1 MGIAILEDH
10 ASICGAC
17 ATVSVSRRGRLSV
30 EKVVL
35 VMNSGYV
42 INPLNSAEQIEG
54 SVCWELSHA
63 LYGGL
68 DLGKGRFM
76 NNNFD
81 TYNLMRMNQMPDV
94 DVHFALSRDG
104 WWGGIGE
111 PGGPPTPPAVANAIY
126 FATGKRVRSTPIAN
140 HDLSWS

>member
-1 MGIAILEDH
+1 MGIAIVEDH

-17 ATVSVSRRGRLSV
+17 ATVSVSRRGRLTV

-68 DLGKGRFM
+68 DLRKGRFM

-94 DVHFALSRDG
+94 DVHFALSQDG

-111 PGGPPTPPAVANAIY
+111 PGGPPSPPAVANAIY